1 MHRTATLAALLA
13 CPTIALAAC
22 AGGRE
27 VRVQRAAAPAAADSV
42 YIEIVNNYF
51 YDARVYALYGGGAR
65 YPLGIAV
72 GKGEVMRGAVP
83 WQPRR
88 LTFDIYF
95 IGEST
100 EYYSDDLLL
109 EPGDVVQLTIPPN
122 IASSAFFRRR

>member
-1 MHRTATLAALLA
+1 MHKTAALVVLLA
-13 CPTIALAAC
+13 CPVIALAAC
-22 AGGRE
+22 GGGRE
-27 VRVQRAAAPAAADSV
+27 VRVQRAAAPAVPDSIYV
-42 YIEIVNNYF
+42 EIVNNYF
-51 YDARVYALYGGGAR
+51 YDARMYALYGGGAR
-65 YPLGIAV
+65 YPLGIVV
-72 GKGEVMRGAVP
+72 GKGEVVRAAIP

-100 EYYSDDLLL
+100 EYYSDDLDL